1 MNISPSRSS
10 PARLSL
16 KERHLLTPPPSTK
29 TTFHI
34 RLRSHDLQFKVGDS
48 LAIFAKNDPHLVRHL
63 IEAIHARGDE
73 MIIDPRSQQEMP
85 LEQFLSTKANL
96 ARLTSSF
103 LKFFHAHDREQKK
116 LLDHLLQPE
125 NRAQLSAY
133 LAEHDPLDLC
143 KASPHTELPL
153 QEFCSQ
159 FSPLLP
165 RFYSIAS
172 SPLAEPDAIDLTV
185 ALFTFTHAG
194 APRFGVASHFLCYL
208 ADPDSTPIPAYVQAS
223 PHFTLPEDENTP
235 IIMIGPGTGIAP
247 FRAFLQERMAKG
259 STGKNWLF
267 FGERNR
273 ATDFFYA
280 DELNAWT
287 ASRHLRLDVAFSR
300 DQSEKLYVQHKMQE
314 NSKDLWAWL
323 QEGAYFYVCGDAER
337 MAKDVEATLI
347 SIAQQEG
354 NLTLDAASDYVRR
367 LRIEKRYLADVY

>member
-1 MNISPSRSS
+1 MNISPSRTS
-10 PARLSL
+10 PALLTL
-16 KERHLLTPPPSTK
+16 KERRLLTPPPSSK

-34 RLRSHDLQFKVGDS
+34 RLRSQGIPFKVGDS
-48 LAIFAKNDPHLVRHL
+48 LAIFAKNDPRLVRHL
-63 IEAIHARGDE
+63 IDAIHARGDE
-73 MIIDPRSQQEMP
+73 IITDPRSQQEMS

-103 LKFFHAHDREQKK
+103 LKFFHTYDQEQNT

-125 NRAQLSAY
+125 NRAKLSAY

-153 QEFCSQ
+153 QEFCAQ

-194 APRFGVASHFLCYL
+194 EARFGVASHFLCYL
-208 ADPDSTPIPAYVQAS
+208 ADPDTTSIPAYVQSS
-223 PHFTLPEDENTP
+223 PHFTLPEDANTP
-235 IIMIGPGTGIAP
+235 IIMIGPGTGVAP
-247 FRAFLQERMAKG
+247 FRAFLQERIARG
-259 STGKNWLF
+259 ASGKNWLF

-280 DELNAWT
+280 DEFITWAAND
-287 ASRHLRLDVAFSR
+287 HLRLDVAFSR

-337 MAKDVEATLI
+337 MAKDVEAMLVA
-347 SIAQQEG
+347 IAQQEG
-354 NLTLDAASDYVRR
+354 NLTLDGAHDYVRR
-367 LRIEKRYLADVY
+367 LRTEKRYLADVY